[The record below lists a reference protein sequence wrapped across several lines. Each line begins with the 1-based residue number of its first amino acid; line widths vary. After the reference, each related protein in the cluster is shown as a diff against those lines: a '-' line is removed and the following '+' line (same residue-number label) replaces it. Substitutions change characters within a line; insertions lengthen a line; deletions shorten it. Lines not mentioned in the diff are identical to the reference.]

1 MALQTGR
8 NYLVNFKVEVTEG
21 TLASGG
27 AATGERLRTLASP
40 GLALGRGAIQSE
52 EVRNDGNKSMMRLGS
67 KSVGGSYLAEWNL
80 SSFDTLVE
88 AFLRSTWVAP
98 VAITFDGGAALTSLT
113 VNSSSQVTFAGTT
126 TPAAAG
132 LRVGDVFRLT
142 NMANAANNDV
152 NCRVASIAGS
162 VVNLIGTPLTT
173 QTADTACT
181 LTIGKKLIQA
191 TTPTRR
197 TFTIE
202 EHLEDA
208 DYSELFVGCR
218 VVSLSLEFQPNRMVR
233 ATFGFIGMDRSV
245 VTGGSAPY
253 FTSPTEYTTI
263 NLVADDAAIM
273 YNGAAIT
280 QLTGWTLNFTIDASG
295 QSVLGS
301 LVSPG
306 TFDNDLTAG
315 GQVSRVFDASTDL
328 TLFDAETEFE
338 MSILL
343 TEPDAANPKSYYSF
357 FFPRVKIAAIET
369 PKGGEAAMIRT
380 STVSLGPKVAATG
393 YDAGVMTICTAA

>member
-8 NYLVNFKVEVTEG
+8 NYLVNFKVESTEG
-21 TLASGG
+21 TAATGG

-40 GLALGRGAIQSE
+40 GLKLSRGGIMSE

-67 KSVGGSYLAEWNL
+67 KSVGGSFLSEWNL

-88 AFLRSTWVAP
+88 AFLRSTWVSP

-126 TPAAAG
+126 TPAVAG

-142 NMANAANNDV
+142 NMSNSANNSV

-162 VVNLIGTPLTT
+162 VVNLYGTPLTT
-173 QTADTACT
+173 QTADSACT

-191 TTPTRR
+191 ATPTRR
-197 TFTIE
+197 TFTVE
-202 EHLEDA
+202 QHLEDA

-233 ATFGFIGMDRSV
+233 ATFGFIGMDRTI

-263 NLVADDAAIM
+263 NLVADDAAITH
-273 YNGAAIT
+273 NGSVFAR
-280 QLTGWTLNFTIDASG
+280 LTGWTVNLSIDASG
-295 QSVLGS
+295 QPVLGS

-315 GQVSRVFDASTDL
+315 AQASCVFDDSADL
-328 TLFDAETEFE
+328 TLFDAETEHE

-343 TEPDAANPKSYYSF
+343 TEPESEPKSYYHF
-357 FFPRVKIAAIET
+357 FFPRVKIADIET
-369 PKGGEAAMIRT
+369 PLGGEAAMVRT
-380 STVSLGPKVAATG
+380 KALSFGPKVAATG
-393 YDAGVMTICTAA
+393 YDAGVITICTAA